1 MMNER
6 LKTAFVIGPVFL
18 AVLLIGG
25 PFLFALAV
33 AVIAAGGVREC
44 RRLVCPE
51 ANPLEAAFVSVWG
64 GLVVLGFLSPSAAVP
79 GALLAVGAIVYLAGW
94 AFGPGPDPAV
104 LRRWGAV
111 VGAWL
116 LVAFC
121 LGHAV
126 WVRRHGLPAVLFL
139 LAVVWVGDT
148 AAYYVGTVLG
158 STPLAP
164 AVSPKK
170 TVEGAVGGFVGAI
183 LAAGIFTLILPVA
196 HSLPTGLLWGAV
208 LNIVA
213 QLGDLIESLLKRC
226 AGVKDSGSIFPG
238 HGGVLDRVDAFLPT
252 LPLYA
257 ALLALGA

>member
-1 MMNER
+1 MNDR
-6 LKTAFVIGPVFL
+6 IKTALVIGPVFL

-25 PFLFALAV
+25 PVLFAVAT

-44 RRLVCPE
+44 RRLVCPV
-51 ANPLEAAFVSVWG
+51 ANPLEEAFVAIWG
-64 GLVVLGFLSPSAAVP
+64 GIVVLGFLSASSAVP
-79 GALLAVGAIVYLAGW
+79 GSLLAVGATIYLVGW
-94 AFGPGPDPAV
+94 AFGPGPGPEV
-104 LRRWGAV
+104 LPRWGAA

-116 LVAFC
+116 LVAFF

-126 WVRRHGLPAVLFL
+126 WVRRYGVSAVLFL
-139 LAVVWVGDT
+139 LAVVWVGDI
-148 AAYYVGTVLG
+148 AAYYVGTAWG

-170 TVEGAVGGFVGAI
+170 TVEGTLGGFVGAI
-183 LAAGIFTLILPVA
+183 ATAGILSMVLPVP
-196 HSLPTGLLWGAV
+196 HSTAAALVWGAA

-226 AGVKDSGSIFPG
+226 AGVKDSGTIFPG
-238 HGGVLDRVDAFLPT
+238 HGGILDRVDAFLPT